1 MEDKILDGII
11 KYTDMF
17 KKTFMEGFLKEITIE
32 MMIFILLL
40 TLLLSFFIFL
50 VYRFTVKDIPYSK
63 GYVLAMCMVS
73 VVTCAIVLAVQS
85 NIVISLGMVGA
96 LSIVRFRTAVKNP
109 IDLLFMFWSISIGI
123 ITGAGLYLLAIVS
136 CVIIAMGITLYQLMP
151 LKKAPQVLVIKF
163 DDDKVEKVLIKYI
176 KEKTRRFQIMSRSL
190 FNDDIELVIE
200 LSNVKDSS
208 DFAYGLK
215 KIESVKAITMLKH
228 DGETI
233 AQ

>member
-1 MEDKILDGII
+1 MDGII
-11 KYTDMF
+11 RYTDMF
-17 KKTFMEGFLKEITIE
+17 KKTFIEGFLKEITIE

-73 VVTCAIVLAVQS
+73 VVTSAIVLAVQS

-136 CVIIAMGITLYQLMP
+136 CIVIAMGITLYQLMP

-163 DDDKVEKVLIKYI
+163 DNEKVEKVLIKYI
-176 KEKTRRFQIMSRSL
+176 KEKTRHFQIMSRSL

-200 LSNVKDSS
+200 LSNVKNSS
-208 DFAYGLK
+208 DFASGLK
-215 KIESVKAITMLKH
+215 KIDSVKAITMLKH